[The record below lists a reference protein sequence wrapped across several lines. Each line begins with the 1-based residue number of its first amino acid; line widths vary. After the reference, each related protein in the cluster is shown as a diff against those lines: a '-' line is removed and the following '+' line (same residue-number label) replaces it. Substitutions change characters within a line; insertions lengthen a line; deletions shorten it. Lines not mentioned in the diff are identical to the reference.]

1 MSNDLKQKAKEYL
14 KLQLSVIPTKEDKRP
29 TIAWATYQSQRI
41 EEKEVESVFTGASI
55 RGLGIVCGAVSG
67 NLEVIDVDC
76 KYDSTGS
83 LWEELCSTIKS
94 ILPDLYK
101 SLVVAQTKNNGYHIY
116 YRCNSIESSVKLACR
131 PTTLDEKAETVEKEI
146 KNGVSED
153 VAINRA
159 KSDKVRVLIE
169 TRGEGGYIIAPP
181 TLGYKYI
188 QGEPSTIP
196 IISVEER
203 ASLFRIARSFNEIQ
217 EPEHIA
223 YRLGASA
230 IRENTPWKDY
240 DERGDVIELLQSKG
254 WKVVSQRGERIHLL
268 RPGSTDSA
276 TSGNFHTGLRVL
288 KIFSSS
294 TEFSPD
300 RGYSPSQVFTI
311 LECNGDSSL
320 SGRKLRA
327 QGYGEPYTTKQTKTE
342 RIKVESI
349 NEVNRES
356 SVISRPGEAL
366 KIEAL
371 LGSDG
376 DKIVITSPG
385 PEAQEET
392 LRAIDLS
399 LQTGKKIYIKEGELE
414 IREYKYTLQA
424 IFNKTGAFLESKGYL
439 TDREIDSFLD
449 EVVQF
454 STRLQPLDAEIYT
467 KHFLTSE
474 WVPELGISEEALAVT
489 RERLAVTKEKE
500 AQDIA
505 LKRLQTEIS
514 ELQKTGETE
523 KALELLEKEIPE
535 IRLKNKATEFKS
547 LLLPTSEAKLKEE
560 EANRPNSLET
570 GIIIHDTELELPGGA
585 ISIYA
590 APTNHGKTILLI
602 NTVLNVAQKY
612 PDKRFIFFTY
622 EESRNTILQY
632 FLNTFT
638 DCELNNSSSKKS
650 NRQIYKEYF
659 KTDSTQ
665 YVSGSNLKTFTDKKA
680 EFFRDYIETGRIVI
694 QYLDYNSKELTS
706 AIAYLHKEGKNIG
719 GVFIDYMQLINLPG
733 GAKREERIN
742 TRQEELKLI
751 CMSLKDTAVKT
762 GLPLVLAAQFN
773 RKVTNLLRLHPTAL
787 SEAGD
792 IERVVNTLV
801 GLWNMNKKPVLEG
814 ILEHER
820 EAINE
825 KLGGR
830 GISGDGEN
838 NFYLEILKSRDLPT
852 GSFDF
857 LDFNG
862 KTGKLKNR
870 DRPYRSNV
878 LITDPFKATV
888 PEKPLSEKQKREAEA
903 KELAKV
909 IKKEIASDLFITPEG
924 LTEEFILDRLTIK
937 GNEELINEV
946 IKELQP
952 QLKAAKIKR
961 DSQKKKPKETAK

>member
-83 LWEELCSTIKS
+83 LWEELSSVIES
-94 ILPDLYK
+94 NLPNLYK
-101 SLVVAQTKNNGYHIY
+101 SLVIAQTKNKGYHIY
-116 YRCNSIESSVKLACR
+116 YRCSSIAGNNPNLA
-131 PTTLDEKAETVEKEI
+131 KNKNKE
-146 KNGVSED
+146 
-153 VAINRA
+153 
-159 KSDKVRVLIE
+159 VLIE

-181 TLGYKYI
+181 TPDYKYI

-196 IISVEER
+196 TISVEDR
-203 ASLFRIARSFNEIQ
+203 ASLFRIARSFNEVEEQ
-217 EPEHIA
+217 AP
-223 YRLGASA
+223 
-230 IRENTPWKDY
+230 REIVSIKKSLYDFSGLSPWKDY

-268 RPGSTDSA
+268 RPNAKDSA

-288 KIFSSS
+288 KIFSTSS
-294 TEFSPD
+294 EQFSPD

-311 LECNGDSSL
+311 LECNGDSKL
-320 SGRKLRA
+320 AYRKLLDL
-327 QGYGEPYTTKQTKTE
+327 GYGEPYTTKQTKTE
-342 RIKVESI
+342 KIKVESI

-356 SVISRPGEAL
+356 SLISSPGEAL

-424 IFNKTGAFLESKGYL
+424 IFNKTGALLESKGYL
-439 TDREIDSFLD
+439 TDREIDGLLD

-474 WVPELGISEEALAVT
+474 WVPELGISEEALAIT
-489 RERLAVTKEKE
+489 RDRLAVTKDKE
-500 AQDIA
+500 NQDLA
-505 LKRLQTEIS
+505 FKRLLS
-514 ELQKTGETE
+514 ESRQLHEEGRTD
-523 KALELLEKEIPE
+523 KAIELIEAELYEV
-535 IRLKNKATEFKS
+535 RLKDKATEFKS
-547 LLLPTSEAKLKEE
+547 LLLPTSEAKMKEE
-560 EANRPNSLET
+560 EANRPSSLET
-570 GIIIHDTELELPGGA
+570 GIMIHDTELELPAKA
-585 ISIYA
+585 ITIYG

-612 PDKRFIFFTY
+612 PHKRFIFFTY
-622 EESRNTILQY
+622 EESRNAITQY

-638 DCELNNSSSKKS
+638 DCELNSSSSKKS
-650 NRQIYKEYF
+650 NRQIYKEFF
-659 KTDSTQ
+659 KTNSTQ
-665 YVSGSNLKTFTDKKA
+665 YVSGGNLKTFTNKKE
-680 EFFRDYIETGRIVI
+680 EFFKDYIENGRIVI
-694 QYLDYNSKELTS
+694 QYLDLNATELLS
-706 AIAYLHKEGKNIG
+706 AIAYLHKEEKNLG
-719 GVFIDYMQLINLPG
+719 GVFIDYMQLIKLSGDTN
-733 GAKREERIN
+733 KNERKLN
-742 TRQEELKLI
+742 SRQEELKVI
-751 CMSLKDTAVKT
+751 CMGLKDIAVKT
-762 GLPLVLAAQFN
+762 GLPIVLASQFN
-773 RKVTNLLRLHPTAL
+773 REVTNLLRLHPTNT

-792 IERVVNTLV
+792 IERIVHTYI
-801 GLWNMNKKPVLEG
+801 GLWNMNKKPVLKG
-814 ILEHER
+814 ISDAEQS
-820 EAINE
+820 AINE
-825 KLGGR
+825 KLASR
-830 GISGDGEN
+830 GITGEGEN

-852 GSFDF
+852 GSYDF

-870 DRPYRSNV
+870 DRSYRSYS
-878 LITDPFKATV
+878 LIADPFKATA
-888 PEKPLSEKQKREAEA
+888 PEKPRSEKQKREAEA
-903 KELAKV
+903 KELAKD
-909 IKKEIASDLFITPEG
+909 IKKEIATNLFITPEE
-924 LTEEFILDRLTIK
+924 LTEEFILDSLTKK
-937 GNEELINEV
+937 GKEELINEV

-952 QLKAAKIKR
+952 QLKVAKIKR
-961 DSQKKKPKETAK
+961 ESQKKKPKETAK

>member
-14 KLQLSVIPTKEDKRP
+14 KLQLSVIPTKEDKSP
-29 TIAWATYQSQRI
+29 AIAWTPYQSQRI

-55 RGLGIVCGAVSG
+55 KGLGIVCGAVSG

-83 LWEELCSTIKS
+83 LWEELGSTIKGN
-94 ILPDLYK
+94 LPDLYQR
-101 SLVVAQTKNNGYHIY
+101 LVIAQTKNKGYHIY
-116 YRCNSIESSVKLACR
+116 YRCSSIQRNLKLASNQ
-131 PTTLDEKAETVEKEI
+131 KKE
-146 KNGVSED
+146 
-153 VAINRA
+153 
-159 KSDKVRVLIE
+159 VLVE

-181 TLGYKYI
+181 TPGYKYI

-196 IISVEER
+196 TISEEER
-203 ASLFRIARSFNEIQ
+203 ASLFRIARSYNEVEEQ
-217 EPEHIA
+217 AP
-223 YRLGASA
+223 
-230 IRENTPWKDY
+230 REIVSIKKSLYDFSGLSPWKDY

-254 WKVVSQRGERIHLL
+254 WKVVSQRGERIHIL

-288 KIFSSS
+288 KLFTTSSP
-294 TEFSPD
+294 EFSPD
-300 RGYSPSQVFTI
+300 RGYSPSQVFTL
-311 LECNGDSSL
+311 LECNGDSKL
-320 SGRKLRA
+320 AYRKLLDL
-327 QGYGEPYTTKQTKTE
+327 GYGEPYTTKQTKTE
-342 RIKVESI
+342 KIKVESI
-349 NEVNRES
+349 NEVNRET
-356 SVISRPGEAL
+356 SVISKPGDSL
-366 KIEAL
+366 RIENL
-371 LGSDG
+371 LGSAG
-376 DKIVITSPG
+376 GKIVITSPG
-385 PEAQEET
+385 PEALEET

-424 IFNKTGAFLESKGYL
+424 VFNKYGALLESKSYL
-439 TDREIDSFLD
+439 TDREIDSLLD

-474 WVPELGISEEALAVT
+474 WIPELGISEEALAVT
-489 RERLAVTKEKE
+489 RDRLAVTKEKE

-505 LKRLQTEIS
+505 LRRLQAEIS

-523 KALELLEKEIPE
+523 KALELLEKELPE
-535 IRLKNKATEFKS
+535 IRLKNNATEFKS

-612 PDKRFIFFTY
+612 PDKRFVFFTY

-659 KTDSTQ
+659 KTGSTQ

-733 GAKREERIN
+733 GTKREERIN

-870 DRPYRSNV
+870 DRSYRSSV
-878 LITDPFKATV
+878 LIMDPFKATV

-909 IKKEIASDLFITPEG
+909 IKKEIDSDLYTPLKD
-924 LTEEFILDRLTIK
+924 LTEKTILDYLTIK
-937 GNEELINEV
+937 GKAELITEV

-952 QLKAAKIKR
+952 QLRAAKIER
-961 DSQKKKPKETAK
+961 ESQKKKNKETAK